1 MKAKLTYLGA
11 GIGLIVGFILYLIS
25 DYFIFVFLGP
35 LVGFLSYDGRLYLQ
49 QKKQLEEQAKK
60 AEAERLEKE
69 QKRLLR
75 EQKKTQK
82 KNRED
87 KVSLYENIYSVAG
100 YCLSTQ
106 QDLGVYIKNAEEVIA
121 HFKVS
126 SEVRAIAVEAFNRA
140 LDSSFD
146 FESFVLSYKNNIGTN
161 RDYMKYV
168 LTYAYLIAS
177 VDGEINYEVK
187 DRLVA
192 IATAMGSTKAALK
205 RLFQSKGAEARFAK
219 EFDDDKSRPDSENT
233 KREHSSST
241 HQNYNRSDVNSSRS
255 YSSNRNSSYNQSSD
269 NQSANGYSSNGS
281 SANSGS
287 SNSSSGGYS
296 NSGSNKSNSSG
307 ASGSLDKTAQA
318 LGILG
323 LDSNATFDDV
333 KRAHKKMMFKY
344 HPDRLAAQNL
354 SPDMVAI
361 YTDTAKSVQAA
372 YDYLKK
378 IYSDYI

>member
-35 LVGFLSYDGRLYLQ
+35 LVGFLSYDGRLYLK
-49 QKKQLEEQAKK
+49 QKKELEEQAKK
-60 AEAERLEKE
+60 AETERLEKE

-82 KNRED
+82 RNRED
-87 KVSLYENIYSVAG
+87 KVSLYENIYTVAG
-100 YCLSTQ
+100 YCLATQ

-126 SEVRAIAVEAFNRA
+126 KEVRAIAVEAFNRA

-219 EFDDDKSRPDSENT
+219 EFDDKSKSGSENT
-233 KREHSSST
+233 KSEQSSST
-241 HQNYNRSDVNSSRS
+241 HQSYNHSDANSSNSNSSDKQSSNGYSSS
-255 YSSNRNSSYNQSSD
+255 YSSENSSSSNRNSNDS
-269 NQSANGYSSNGS
+269 
-281 SANSGS
+281 
-287 SNSSSGGYS
+287 YS
-296 NSGSNKSNSSG
+296 NSGSNSRSSSG
-307 ASGSLDKTAQA
+307 ASGSQDKTAQA

>member
-35 LVGFLSYDGRLYLQ
+35 LVGFLSYDGRLYLK
-49 QKKQLEEQAKK
+49 QKKELEEQAKK

-82 KNRED
+82 RNRED

-100 YCLSTQ
+100 YCLATQ

-140 LDSSFD
+140 LDKSFD

-177 VDGEINYEVK
+177 VEGEINFEVK

-219 EFDDDKSRPDSENT
+219 EFDDDKSKSGAENT
-233 KREHSSST
+233 KSEQST
-241 HQNYNRSDVNSSRS
+241 TYQNSNRSYGQSSESNSSNSNS
-255 YSSNRNSSYNQSSD
+255 YNNNSSDS
-269 NQSANGYSSNGS
+269 QSANGYSS
-281 SANSGS
+281 
-287 SNSSSGGYS
+287 SNSSENSSSSNRNSNDSYS
-296 NSGSNKSNSSG
+296 NAGSNSRCSSSS
-307 ASGSLDKTAQA
+307 AGSQDKIAQA

>member
-35 LVGFLSYDGRLYLQ
+35 LVGFFSYDARLYLK
-49 QKKQLEEQAKK
+49 QKKQLEELAKK

-87 KVSLYENIYSVAG
+87 KVSLYENIYTVAG
-100 YCLSTQ
+100 YCLATQ
-106 QDLGVYIKNAEEVIA
+106 QDLKIYIKNAEEVIA

-192 IATAMGSTKAALK
+192 IASAMGSTKAALK

-219 EFDDDKSRPDSENT
+219 EFDDDKSKSGAEHT
-233 KREHSSST
+233 KRENKSSNQQSSNSSDAHSS
-241 HQNYNRSDVNSSRS
+241 DS
-255 YSSNRNSSYNQSSD
+255 YSSNGD
-269 NQSANGYSSNGS
+269 
-281 SANSGS
+281 S
-287 SNSSSGGYS
+287 SNSSSSGNSSSNSSSYGYS
-296 NSGSNKSNSSG
+296 NSGSGNRSSSST
-307 ASGSLDKTAQA
+307 AETNDKIAQA

-354 SPDMVAI
+354 SPDMIAI

>member
-35 LVGFLSYDGRLYLQ
+35 LVGFLSYDGRLYLK
-49 QKKQLEEQAKK
+49 QKKELEEQAKK

-82 KNRED
+82 RNRED
-87 KVSLYENIYSVAG
+87 KVSLYENIYTVAG
-100 YCLSTQ
+100 YCLASQ

-126 SEVRAIAVEAFNRA
+126 KEVRAIAVEAFNRA

-205 RLFQSKGAEARFAK
+205 RLFLSKGAEARFAK
-219 EFDDDKSRPDSENT
+219 EFDDDKSKSGSEST
-233 KREHSSST
+233 KSEQSSST
-241 HQNYNRSDVNSSRS
+241 HQSYNRSDANSSNS
-255 YSSNRNSSYNQSSD
+255 NSSDKHSSNGYSSSDSSENSSSSNRNSNDS
-269 NQSANGYSSNGS
+269 
-281 SANSGS
+281 
-287 SNSSSGGYS
+287 YS
-296 NSGSNKSNSSG
+296 NSGSNSRNSSG
-307 ASGSLDKTAQA
+307 ASGSQDKTAQA

>member
-35 LVGFLSYDGRLYLQ
+35 IVGFFSYDARLYLK
-49 QKKQLEEQAKK
+49 QKKELEEQAKK

-87 KVSLYENIYSVAG
+87 KVSLYENIYTVAG
-100 YCLSTQ
+100 YCLATQ
-106 QDLGVYIKNAEEVIA
+106 QDLGGYIKNAEEVIA

-192 IATAMGSTKAALK
+192 IASAMGSTKAALK

-219 EFDDDKSRPDSENT
+219 EFDDDKSKSGSENI
-233 KREHSSST
+233 KRENKSTNQQSSNSSDGHSS
-241 HQNYNRSDVNSSRS
+241 DS
-255 YSSNRNSSYNQSSD
+255 YSSNGD
-269 NQSANGYSSNGS
+269 
-281 SANSGS
+281 S
-287 SNSSSGGYS
+287 SNSSSSGNSSSNRSSYGYS
-296 NSGSNKSNSSG
+296 NSGSGNRSSSST
-307 ASGSLDKTAQA
+307 AETNDKIAQA

>member
-35 LVGFLSYDGRLYLQ
+35 LVGFLSYDGRLYLK
-49 QKKQLEEQAKK
+49 QKKELEEQAKK

-87 KVSLYENIYSVAG
+87 KVSLYENIYTVAG
-100 YCLSTQ
+100 YCLATQ

-126 SEVRAIAVEAFNRA
+126 KEVRAIAVEAFNRA
-140 LDSSFD
+140 LDSSFG

-219 EFDDDKSRPDSENT
+219 EFDDDKSKSGSENT
-233 KREHSSST
+233 KSEQSSST
-241 HQNYNRSDVNSSRS
+241 HQNYNRSDANSSGS
-255 YSSNRNSSYNQSSD
+255 YSSSNSSENSSSSNRNSNDS
-269 NQSANGYSSNGS
+269 
-281 SANSGS
+281 
-287 SNSSSGGYS
+287 YS
-296 NSGSNKSNSSG
+296 NSGSNSRSSSG
-307 ASGSLDKTAQA
+307 ASGSQDKTAQA